1 MRVEP
6 RFVRSDE
13 VSVLVPPVTRFAQPR
28 TPAERAT
35 FDGFHRRSK

>member
-13 VSVLVPPVTRFAQPR
+13 VSVLVPPVARFAQPR

-35 FDGFHRRSK
+35 FDWLAPEK

>member
-6 RFVRSDE
+6 RFVRTNE
-13 VSVLVPPVTRFAQPR
+13 VSVLVPPVARFAQPR
-28 TPAERAT
+28 ILARRAT

>member
-6 RFVRSDE
+6 RFVHDDE

-28 TPAERAT
+28 TPIECAS